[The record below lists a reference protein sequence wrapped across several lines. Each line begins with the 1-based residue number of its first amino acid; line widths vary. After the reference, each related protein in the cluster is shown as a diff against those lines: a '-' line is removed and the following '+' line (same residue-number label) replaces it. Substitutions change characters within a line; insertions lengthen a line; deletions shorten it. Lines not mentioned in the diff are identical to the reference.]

1 MGGFSDLPKGGRLQ
15 RNELKRGLQ
24 EQAQSHKRPHLEQGS
39 CSKPIQEYAPQ
50 AEVLD
55 GEMLCGS
62 GQHFCHTGTHVVKHT
77 DDIPVPYSSSPVP
90 VKCYSQDNQNG
101 LVPTAQSPPSPK
113 PEFLADLKA
122 VNRSQHKDPAPLA
135 FLLKTTPPLAIAMP
149 DCTLGDLS
157 TEDCSNGASSW
168 QLSCSPK
175 PKDEALGDPNHPTT
189 CRDCPLE
196 GISSNVLRTADAR
209 DGQLSLE
216 SAPQKYSNF
225 PKTYSTSSTSLPGS
239 SSPISS
245 TNTCSAKKKLLSS
258 SDTGESCSEDEGPS
272 TSKRSRLALQAPGL
286 CLGAFRST
294 DAKAAPFWNHLLP
307 CARERPRVREFTGIF
322 CTSTPFPASDRNVTG
337 VTESILKG
345 RFSPSGRIEGFTAEI
360 GASGSYCPQHATLP
374 VEVTYYDIAE
384 HNAPSPFLGVIYLEP
399 LGKKGYSV
407 PKAGTIQVTLFN
419 PNKTVVKMF
428 LVTYNFGDMPVNH
441 MTFLRHRI
449 FLVPGQG
456 TEHLLRVLIYLLNR
470 FQSSKSGKIY
480 LHNDIR
486 LLFSRKSIEMD
497 TGIPYELKSFTEVP
511 KNPQY
516 SPRV

>member
-1 MGGFSDLPKGGRLQ
+1 MRHIHVEIAHKEAQSDHPAQEGDLPPSHGMVVGLNSVARQELRRPFGEDKIKLQKVYQLSVFSQMGGFSDLPKGGRLQ

-307 CARERPRVREFTGIF
+307 CARERPRSPNNCSRAGRRLKNGIRLKSRQLRSGQCREP
-322 CTSTPFPASDRNVTG
+322 CSSTRPGWPSVSISRSLLGNFE
-337 VTESILKG
+337 ESILKG

-407 PKAGTIQVTLFN
+407 PKAGTIQV
-419 PNKTVVKMF
+419 V
-428 LVTYNFGDMPVNH
+428 
-441 MTFLRHRI
+441 
-449 FLVPGQG
+449 
-456 TEHLLRVLIYLLNR
+456 
-470 FQSSKSGKIY
+470 
-480 LHNDIR
+480 
-486 LLFSRKSIEMD
+486 
-497 TGIPYELKSFTEVP
+497 
-511 KNPQY
+511 
-516 SPRV
+516 